1 MKNTSGL
8 NLCGNKEY
16 FHGRMCY
23 YGSQLAY
30 VCGHA
35 VEAGTNSSRARP
47 RAFLQISMLTVSYNY

>member
-1 MKNTSGL
+1 MKNISGL
-8 NLCGNKEY
+8 NLWGNKEY

-35 VEAGTNSSRARP
+35 VEGPPALRLDHEHFCKFP
-47 RAFLQISMLTVSYNY
+47 C